1 MSTIRFLLVL
11 LVAVVIDAALT
22 SASRSRWLKQ
32 RAARV
37 FPDGEQDPTMRAT
50 RALGT
55 TWKMRLPRTLA
66 LFWWPCLILF
76 KDLDDRIVLP
86 IAAGSVLAAS
96 VALALAWREA
106 SSGCGEGKLPDS
118 TKEGASH

>member
-1 MSTIRFLLVL
+1 VSTIRFLLVL

-22 SASRSRWLKQ
+22 SASRSRWLMQ

-37 FPDGEQDPTMRAT
+37 FPDGEQDPTVRAT

-96 VALALAWREA
+96 VPLALAWREA
-106 SSGCGEGKLPDS
+106 SSGRGKGKLPES